1 MEIKL
6 RKWGNSIGLRIPHNL
21 AQSFGIDENSTV
33 EISES
38 EDTLILRKKQNIDLD
53 ELIASIP
60 DDFTYP
66 EDINDFVNSKPE
78 GEELI

>member
-21 AQSFGIDENSTV
+21 AQSFGIDENSTI
-33 EISES
+33 ELSEL
-38 EDTLILRKKQNIDLD
+38 EDALILKKKKSINLD

-60 DDFTYP
+60 DDFDYP
-66 EDINDFVNSKPE
+66 DDIEDFVTSNSE

>member
-6 RKWGNSIGLRIPHNL
+6 RKWGNSIGLRIPHHIAKN
-21 AQSFGIDENSTV
+21 FGIDENSTI
-33 EISES
+33 ELSES
-38 EDTLILRKKQNIDLD
+38 DDIIILKKKQKLDLD
-53 ELIASIP
+53 ELIDSIP

-66 EDINDFVNSKPE
+66 EDVADFVNSKPE

>member
-33 EISES
+33 EISEL
-38 EDTLILRKKQNIDLD
+38 EDTLILRKKPNIDLN
-53 ELIASIP
+53 ELIDSIP
-60 DDFTYP
+60 DNFVYPDDLADF
-66 EDINDFVNSKPE
+66 INSEPV

>member
-6 RKWGNSIGLRIPHNL
+6 RKWGNSIGLRIPYNL

-33 EISES
+33 EISEL
-38 EDTLILRKKQNIDLD
+38 EGTLILKKKQDINLD

-66 EDINDFVNSKPE
+66 DDVFDFVNSEPE